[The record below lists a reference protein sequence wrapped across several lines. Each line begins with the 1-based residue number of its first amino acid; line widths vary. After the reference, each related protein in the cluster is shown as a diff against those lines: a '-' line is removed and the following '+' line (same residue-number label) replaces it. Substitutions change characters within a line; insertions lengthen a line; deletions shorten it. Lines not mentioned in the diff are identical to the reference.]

1 MKRFS
6 TLIVLVLL
14 CVVAWAQQ
22 ISEEQARERALRY
35 LTNNSSSKARGLE
48 GIADRKITTVKVDA
62 KGIYAFNMEGG
73 GYVVA
78 SGDSRAL
85 PVLGYSTTGSIDW
98 EQMPANMRAWL
109 KNYDKAIASLGDTK
123 DFVNGISKSRE
134 ETRAAR
140 AVIKPLIKSHWDQ
153 AEPYW
158 NKIPLYAGANPEWEG
173 ANSYTGCVATAMAQI
188 MNYYQWPK
196 AACKAI
202 PAYDITTAYENNE
215 KVWHIDA
222 LPAVTF
228 DWDNM
233 LNDYFVYSSDF
244 KATTAQ
250 LDAVATLMR
259 YCGQSIYMYYTPES
273 SGSDHQQVVEA
284 LVKYFGYKNSVSSEK
299 RIYYTIDGWED
310 LIYSELAKGKPV
322 QYGGSS
328 DDGGHSFIC
337 DGYDGNG
344 FFHINWG
351 WSGGGDDYFS
361 LAVLN
366 PYNNISAGAGTSGIG
381 FSIDHDAIIGVEP
394 DTDGTSS
401 QQVKPQAYLDM
412 NLPISVLAPDTVEF
426 HYNFVSFSYGD
437 DEVRIDFALGA
448 IDADGALTPIFYG
461 DKGDSI
467 VYNFAGNYHDVIVDS
482 TAFESGQTMRLY
494 PMVKFRNIP
503 GADWQMLGSTEFNVL
518 AGRMKNGRFFLYRE
532 LPELEIKKMEIT
544 KGIGLIGM
552 RNDLTVTI
560 HNASNIESTVP
571 LYLVPYYFGKVK
583 LEDVTEDTP
592 YSEGEAMLVGSYL
605 RAAKDTQV
613 TYSFK
618 PMASGTVY
626 LVLYTPDG
634 IPLADHVIEV
644 DNTAGSYDDFLVNE
658 SYAEM
663 TDAYVG
669 DYESVTPS
677 GTDLQL
683 GHAVYHVSIAD
694 NTEANIPNVKPVDNT
709 SFYACISDAN
719 EENIT
724 EVYMEKEA
732 VDYLNG
738 LYANA
743 GDGNYK
749 FTYDLP
755 LEIRRGGDYYVWSY
769 FSSDIG
775 DDEVSSVGHY
785 DSFTVEDEPSIRVV
799 GKTALAS
806 GESLDLKVHL
816 NTGYPYDPDLFA
828 GNKKVTYAINFVK
841 ADGTLLE
848 VASQS
853 LPMSFDNLNKYLAS
867 VDTLTIKGE
876 LSDGTY
882 VLRITT
888 DVNEL
893 GPRDINITVGATGI
907 AGVLSDDQKNN
918 VYTDLKGVRINSRPI
933 RKGIYIRNGRKEVV
947 K

>member
-1 MKRFS
+1 MKRFLS
-6 TLIVLVLL
+6 LIVLVLL
-14 CVVAWAQQ
+14 TVVAWAQQ
-22 ISEEQARERALRY
+22 ISEEQALERAWLY

-48 GIADRKITTVKVDA
+48 GIADRKTTTAKVDA
-62 KGIYAFNMEGG
+62 KGIYVFNVEGG

-85 PVLGYSTTGSIDW
+85 PVLGYSTTGFIDW

-123 DFVNGISKSRE
+123 DFVDGISKSRE
-134 ETRAAR
+134 KTRAAR

-202 PAYDITTAYENNE
+202 PAYDIQTAYENEE

-228 DWDNM
+228 DWANM
-233 LNDYFVYSSDF
+233 LDDYYANRDIQG
-244 KATTAQ
+244 TAAQ
-250 LDAVATLMR
+250 QDAVATLMR
-259 YCGQSIYMYYTPES
+259 YCGQSIYMYYTPEF

-284 LVKYFGYKNSVSSEK
+284 LVKYFGYKNSVCSKK
-299 RIYYTIDGWED
+299 RIFYTIDGWED
-310 LIYSELAKGKPV
+310 LIYNELAKGKPV
-322 QYGGSS
+322 QYGGDS

-351 WSGGGDDYFS
+351 WSGYSDNYFS

-366 PYNNISAGAGTSGIG
+366 PYNNTSAGAGSSGIG
-381 FSIDHDAIIGVEP
+381 FSINQDAIIGVEP

-401 QQVKPQAYLDM
+401 QQVTPQAYLDM

-571 LYLVPYYFGKVK
+571 LYLVPYYYGKVK
-583 LEDVTEDTP
+583 LEDITEETP
-592 YSEGEAMLVGSYL
+592 FSEGEAMLVGCFL

-618 PMASGTVY
+618 PMGSGLVY
-626 LVLYTPDG
+626 LVLYTADG
-634 IPLADHVIEV
+634 TALADYAIEV
-644 DNTAGSYDDFLVNE
+644 SDVVGSYDDFLVNE

-669 DYESVTPS
+669 DYEPVAPS

-694 NTEANIPNVKPVDNT
+694 NTEANIPDVKPVDNT
-709 SFYACISDAN
+709 SFYACISDAS
-719 EENIT
+719 EENFT
-724 EVYMEKEA
+724 EIYMEKEA

-755 LEIRRGGDYYVWSY
+755 LEIRRGGEYYVWSY
-769 FSSDIG
+769 FNSYIG
-775 DDEVSSVGHY
+775 EDEESCVGQY
-785 DSFTVEDEPSIRVV
+785 QSFTVEDDPSIRVV

-806 GESLDLKVHL
+806 EEPLDLEVHL
-816 NTGYPYDPDLFA
+816 NTGYPFDPDLYA
-828 GNKKVTYAINFVK
+828 GDKKVTYTLNYVK
-841 ADGTLLE
+841 ADGTLVE
-848 VASQS
+848 IASQS
-853 LPMSFDNLNKYLAS
+853 VPISFDNTEGNMAG
-867 VDTLTIKGE
+867 VDTLRINGKF
-876 LSDGTY
+876 SDGTY

-907 AGVLSDDQKNN
+907 AGVLSDDPKDN
-918 VYTDLKGVRINSRPI
+918 VYTDLKGVRMNSRPN
-933 RKGIYIRNGRKEVV
+933 RKGVYIHNGRKEVV